1 MRRELRSLRKMT
13 DSKVNTELKAISKEI
28 KESNIEDNLISFLKN
43 DFKNQMSENLNEI
56 QHTEIQID
64 KERAALKEL
73 TN

>member
-1 MRRELRSLRKMT
+1 
-13 DSKVNTELKAISKEI
+13 VNTELKAISKEI

>member
-1 MRRELRSLRKMT
+1 MT

>member
-1 MRRELRSLRKMT
+1 MRRELRSLRKIK

-28 KESNIEDNLISFLKN
+28 KQKNFDDDLISFLKN

-56 QHTEIQID
+56 EQAETQID

>member
-1 MRRELRSLRKMT
+1 MRRELRSLRKIK

-28 KESNIEDNLISFLKN
+28 KQKNFDDDLISFLKK

-56 QHTEIQID
+56 EQAETQID